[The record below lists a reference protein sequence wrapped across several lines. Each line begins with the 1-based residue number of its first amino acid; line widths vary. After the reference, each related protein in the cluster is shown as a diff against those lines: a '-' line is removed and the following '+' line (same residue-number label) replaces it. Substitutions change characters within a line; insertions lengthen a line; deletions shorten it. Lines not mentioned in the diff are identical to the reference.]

1 MAAENLQELFVE
13 ELRDVYDAEK
23 QITKALPKMA
33 KAVESDELRT
43 AFEEHLDITR
53 MQINRLEEVFKSL
66 GLAAR
71 GKPCDG
77 MKGLLEEGQSHM
89 EELDGSTLDAALI
102 GAAQRVE
109 HYEIAAY
116 GTSATWAD
124 LLGYQDAK
132 DLLGQTLEEEKEA
145 DEKLTGI
152 AGRSILRQS
161 TRERG
166 RAAEQRDGDGG
177 LALEPQRGRSW
188 TIEQRVE
195 REEALDPLSAINC
208 NRAAVRW
215 VRECAHRAGPR
226 P

>member
-33 KAVESDELRT
+33 KAVESDELRA
-43 AFEEHLDITR
+43 AFEEHLEITR
-53 MQINRLEEVFKSL
+53 MQIDRLEEVFKSL
-66 GLAAR
+66 GLAPR
-71 GKPCDG
+71 GKTCDG

-89 EELDGSTLDAALI
+89 DELEGSTLEAALI

-116 GTSATWAD
+116 GTLATWAD
-124 LLGYQDAK
+124 LLGHQDAK

-152 AGRSILRQS
+152 AGQINPEAENEEEGGENEQNSGMAMANARATRSGPAS
-161 TRERG
+161 
-166 RAAEQRDGDGG
+166 GG
-177 LALEPQRGRSW
+177 RGRSSGSKGKK
-188 TIEQRVE
+188 R
-195 REEALDPLSAINC
+195 
-208 NRAAVRW
+208 
-215 VRECAHRAGPR
+215 
-226 P
+226 

>member
-33 KAVESDELRT
+33 KAVESDELRA

-71 GKPCDG
+71 GKTCDG

-109 HYEIAAY
+109 HYEMAAY
-116 GTSATWAD
+116 GTLATWAD

-152 AGRSILRQS
+152 AGQINPEAEHDEESDGNEQRNSGMAMVGSRS
-161 TRERG
+161 TRSGSASGGRG
-166 RAAEQRDGDGG
+166 R
-177 LALEPQRGRSW
+177 RGKKR
-188 TIEQRVE
+188 
-195 REEALDPLSAINC
+195 
-208 NRAAVRW
+208 
-215 VRECAHRAGPR
+215 
-226 P
+226 

>member
-33 KAVESDELRT
+33 KAVESDELRA

-71 GKPCDG
+71 GKTCDG

-109 HYEIAAY
+109 HYEMAAY
-116 GTSATWAD
+116 GTLATWAD

-152 AGRSILRQS
+152 AGQINPEAEHEEESDGNEQRNSGMAMVGSRS
-161 TRERG
+161 TRSV
-166 RAAEQRDGDGG
+166 
-177 LALEPQRGRSW
+177 RGRSSSGS
-188 TIEQRVE
+188 RGKK
-195 REEALDPLSAINC
+195 R
-208 NRAAVRW
+208 
-215 VRECAHRAGPR
+215 
-226 P
+226 

>member
-33 KAVESDELRT
+33 KAVESDELRA

-71 GKPCDG
+71 GKTCDG

-89 EELDGSTLDAALI
+89 EELEGSTLDAALI

-116 GTSATWAD
+116 GTLATWAE
-124 LLGYQDAK
+124 LLGHQEAK

-152 AGRSILRQS
+152 AGQINPEAENEEEEGDENEQQNSGMAMAGQRSSRS
-161 TRERG
+161 G
-166 RAAEQRDGDGG
+166 SNSGG
-177 LALEPQRGRSW
+177 GRGRSGGGS
-188 TIEQRVE
+188 RGKK
-195 REEALDPLSAINC
+195 R
-208 NRAAVRW
+208 
-215 VRECAHRAGPR
+215 
-226 P
+226 

>member
-23 QITKALPKMA
+23 QLTKALPKMA

-43 AFEEHLDITR
+43 AFEEHLEITR
-53 MQINRLEEVFKSL
+53 MQVNRLEEVFKSL
-66 GLAAR
+66 GLPAR
-71 GKPCDG
+71 GKTCDG
-77 MKGLLEEGQSHM
+77 MKGLIEEGSSHI
-89 EELDGSTLDAALI
+89 EELEGSTLDAALI

-116 GTSATWAD
+116 GTLATWAD

-152 AGRSILRQS
+152 AGQINP
-161 TRERG
+161 E
-166 RAAEQRDGDGG
+166 AEN
-177 LALEPQRGRSW
+177 
-188 TIEQRVE
+188 
-195 REEALDPLSAINC
+195 EEAGEEEQEGAMALAHARS
-208 NRAAVRW
+208 NRGGSSS
-215 VRECAHRAGPR
+215 GPGHSR
-226 P
+226 KGSNSSRSRKR